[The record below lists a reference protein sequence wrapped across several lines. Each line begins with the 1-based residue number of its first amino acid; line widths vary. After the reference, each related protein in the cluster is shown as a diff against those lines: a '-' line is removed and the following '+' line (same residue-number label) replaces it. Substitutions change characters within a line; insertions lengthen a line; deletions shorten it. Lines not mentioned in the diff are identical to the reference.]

1 MDTVDWKNW
10 LYTPGMP
17 PVTLKF
23 DQTVANKVVK
33 LTETILNEDIKE
45 ADPVFSEFNSN
56 QKRELLSQLLDKVK

>member
-1 MDTVDWKNW
+1 
-10 LYTPGMP
+10 MP